1 MKRIRFD
8 IRISL
13 IDKLLAIEAGWL
25 EGNEQDGYIYLRLR
39 STGTVNGATK
49 GMDGNGNKNSIMC
62 WEWWEFPRFPKF
74 PISFPKIPKSLK
86 PLYINHSHWEYGWD

>member
-1 MKRIRFD
+1 MLGLISDTISGSSVHIRKRAQYLLCKRIRPDIRSYQVRIRFD

-49 GMDGNGNKNSIMC
+49 GMVGNG
-62 WEWWEFPRFPKF
+62 WEWE
-74 PISFPKIPKSLK
+74 
-86 PLYINHSHWEYGWD
+86 